1 MTFYRN
7 AVYLSPWG
15 CRLVL
20 QVGRYGVR
28 IGGKKGRG
36 TRLAVFTPPIPW
48 PVA

>member
-1 MTFYRN
+1 MLKVYRN

-28 IGGKKGRG
+28 LGKSNGIGW
-36 TRLAVFTPPIPW
+36 RLAFWT
-48 PVA
+48 